1 MADSTGGTGDILTVD
16 SVRRWFGGVHAVDG
30 CSLTVAEGSITGLIG
45 PNGAGKS
52 TLLELVSGFQR
63 VDAGRIVF
71 AGAEVQ
77 GMPAHKVSR
86 LGLVRSFQSAREWR
100 NLTVLENVL
109 IAATAREDETVWRA
123 LLGRG
128 RLRVADLAG
137 RSAARAI
144 LAEFGLLDQRNE
156 RAGNLSGGQKRLLEF
171 ARIACA
177 RPRMVL
183 LDEPQ
188 TGVNPVM
195 GERMAAGIRSLN
207 ASGITVLMVE
217 HNLGFV
223 ERLCERVWV
232 MNLGAAIA
240 VGSMAELRQDPR
252 VVDAYLGSVRK
263 HAG

>member
-1 MADSTGGTGDILTVD
+1 V
-16 SVRRWFGGVHAVDG
+16 FGG
-30 CSLTVAEGSITGLIG
+30 AEIQGL
-45 PNGAGKS
+45 
-52 TLLELVSGFQR
+52 
-63 VDAGRIVF
+63 
-71 AGAEVQ
+71 
-77 GMPAHKVSR
+77 PAHKVSR

-109 IAATAREDETVWRA
+109 IAATAREDESLRRA

-128 RLRVADLAG
+128 RLRDSDAIG
-137 RSAARAI
+137 RSTARSI
-144 LAEFGLLDQRNE
+144 LADFGLYDLRNE

-195 GERMAAGIRSLN
+195 GGRMADAIRQLN
-207 ASGITVLMVE
+207 ASGITILMVE

-223 ERLCERVWV
+223 ERLCDRVWV
-232 MNLGAAIA
+232 MNLGATLA
-240 VGSMAELRQDPR
+240 VGSLAELRRDAR
-252 VVDAYLGSVRK
+252 VVDAYLGSAASRVS
-263 HAG
+263 

>member
-1 MADSTGGTGDILTVD
+1 MVDAPGDLLVVD
-16 SVRRWFGGVHAVDG
+16 GVTRHFGGVRAVEG
-30 CSLTVAEGSITGLIG
+30 CSLAVTEGSITGLIG

-63 VDAGRIVF
+63 VDAGRIVL
-71 AGAEVQ
+71 GGTEIQ
-77 GMPAHKVSR
+77 GLPAHKVSQ

-109 IAATAREDETVWRA
+109 IAATAREDESLWRA
-123 LLGRG
+123 LVGRTQ
-128 RLRVADLAG
+128 LRQSAAVG
-137 RSAARAI
+137 RSAARNI
-144 LAEFGLLDQRNE
+144 LADFGLFDLRNE

-195 GERMAAGIRSLN
+195 GGRMADAIRQLN
-207 ASGITVLMVE
+207 ASGITILMVE

-223 ERLCERVWV
+223 ERLCDRVWV
-232 MNLGAAIA
+232 MNLGSILA
-240 VGSMAELRQDPR
+240 VGSLAELRHDAR
-252 VVDAYLGSVRK
+252 VVDAYLGSAASR
-263 HAG
+263 AS